1 MGLWNR
7 LQAAWVELR
16 GGTGEVSFEDPL
28 LQAMLGSGEISKE
41 KALQVPTV
49 AEGVDLIAGIVAGTP
64 IKLYRDGPGKA
75 EEVKND
81 PRLRLLNDETGDTLN
96 ANEFWRAMVRD
107 YYLGKGGYAYI
118 RKEKGEFAGL
128 HYVDEA
134 QVDVL
139 KNEDPIFKD
148 FKLQV
153 GGRSYEAYDFLK
165 ILRDTKDG
173 AQGVPITRESG
184 KLIEVAYESL
194 CYELYLVKKGGNKK
208 GFLKSAK
215 RLDADSLK
223 NLKDGFSKM
232 YSNSSDNVVV
242 LNEGLDFQESSNTS
256 VEMQLNE
263 NKRTNADEFSKI
275 FHIAP
280 GVMEGSASAGDVAS
294 LARLAAIPLMTA
306 IQCALNR
313 DLLRE
318 NEKGTLYFAFDTKEL
333 LKGDMQSRFAAYKT
347 ALDANFMQI
356 DEVRYA
362 EDMEPMGLS
371 WIRLGL
377 QDVLYDP
384 KTKQIYTPN
393 TNRTTTMGQKTL
405 AEGEPLQERAY
416 TDPMDRIATALA
428 NYMELRHNENH
439 DPENG
444 QFSSGGGSGKGLTE
458 GGKSG
463 NMKSSEKPEWSGK
476 EAKEPFNYWELSEDK
491 TGFPVS
497 WKPTGFSHSTT
508 LERHV
513 VEHRQSVGAKSAEE
527 YESMAKSF
535 LTSPRGKSGDAFVR
549 KNGDVCRYD
558 YDSGL
563 FATATREGTIKTFW
577 NLKTDRGQKNADLY
591 WEGQKKN
598 GK

>member
-28 LQAMLGSGEISKE
+28 LQAMLGGGEISKE

-49 AEGVDLIAGIVAGTP
+49 AGGVDLIAGIVAGTP

-81 PRLRLLNDETGDTLN
+81 PRLQLLNDETGDTLN

-134 QVDVL
+134 QVAVL

-153 GGRSYEAYDFLK
+153 GGRAYEAYDFLK

-173 AQGVPITRESG
+173 AQGTPITKESG

-280 GVMEGSASAGDVAS
+280 GVMEGAASDGDVAS

-393 TNRTTTMGQKTL
+393 TNQTSTMGQQAL
-405 AEGEPLQERAY
+405 PGEPPLQERA
-416 TDPMDRIATALA
+416 DGL
-428 NYMELRHNENH
+428 ELRYNENH
-439 DPENG
+439 DPSNG
-444 QFSSGGGSGKGLTE
+444 QFSSGGGGSSGKGLTE
-458 GGKSG
+458 GKESGKL
-463 NMKSSEKPEWSGK
+463 KSSEKPEWSGK

-497 WKPTGFSHSTT
+497 WKPTGFANDTAFKQ
-508 LERHV
+508 HV
-513 VEHRQSVGAKSAEE
+513 RDHQASVGATSTEE
-527 YESMAKSF
+527 YLRMAKNF
-535 LTSPRGKSGDAFVR
+535 LNSPRGKHGDAFVR
-549 KNGDVCRYD
+549 KCGDVCRYD

-563 FATATREGTIKTFW
+563 FAVAAKNGTIKTFW
-577 NLKTDRGQKNADLY
+577 NLKADRGQKNADLY
-591 WEGQKKN
+591 WEGQKN

>member
-16 GGTGEVSFEDPL
+16 GGASEVSFEDPL
-28 LQAMLGSGEISKE
+28 LQAMLGGGGISKE

-49 AEGVDLIAGIVAGTP
+49 AGGVDLIAGIVAGTP

-134 QVDVL
+134 QVAVL

-153 GGRSYEAYDFLK
+153 GGRFYEAYDFLK

-384 KTKQIYTPN
+384 KTRQIYTPN
-393 TNRTTTMGQKTL
+393 TNQTSTMGQQALPDGRT
-405 AEGEPLQERAY
+405 LQERA
-416 TDPMDRIATALA
+416 DGL
-428 NYMELRHNENH
+428 ELRYNENH

-444 QFSSGGGSGKGLTE
+444 QFSSGGGGSSGKGLTE
-458 GGKSG
+458 GKESGKL
-463 NMKSSEKPEWSGK
+463 KSSEKPEWSGK

-491 TGFPVS
+491 TGFPTN
-497 WKPTGFSHSTT
+497 WKPTGFAHDTA
-508 LERHV
+508 LEQHV
-513 VEHRQSVGAKSAEE
+513 EDHRASVGAATSDE
-527 YESMAKSF
+527 YFRMAKEF
-535 LTSPRGKSGDAFVR
+535 FISPRGKHGDAFVR

-563 FATATREGTIKTFW
+563 FAIATKKGTIRTFW
-577 NLKTDRGQKNADLY
+577 NLKADRGQKNADLY

>member
-1 MGLWNR
+1 M
-7 LQAAWVELR
+7 
-16 GGTGEVSFEDPL
+16 
-28 LQAMLGSGEISKE
+28 
-41 KALQVPTV
+41 
-49 AEGVDLIAGIVAGTP
+49 
-64 IKLYRDGPGKA
+64 
-75 EEVKND
+75 
-81 PRLRLLNDETGDTLN
+81 
-96 ANEFWRAMVRD
+96 
-107 YYLGKGGYAYI
+107 
-118 RKEKGEFAGL
+118 
-128 HYVDEA
+128 
-134 QVDVL
+134 
-139 KNEDPIFKD
+139 
-148 FKLQV
+148 
-153 GGRSYEAYDFLK
+153 
-165 ILRDTKDG
+165 
-173 AQGVPITRESG
+173 
-184 KLIEVAYESL
+184 AYESL

-275 FHIAP
+275 FHISP
-280 GVMEGSASAGDVAS
+280 GVMEGSASDGDVAS

-318 NEKGTLYFAFDTKEL
+318 NEKGKLYFAFDTKEL

-393 TNRTTTMGQKTL
+393 TNQTSTMGQQALPDGRT
-405 AEGEPLQERAY
+405 LQERA
-416 TDPMDRIATALA
+416 DGL
-428 NYMELRHNENH
+428 ELRHNENH

-458 GGKSG
+458 SGKSG
-463 NMKSSEKPEWSGK
+463 IIKSSEKPEWSGK

-491 TGFPVS
+491 TGFPTS
-497 WKPTGFSHSTT
+497 WKPTEFANDEFKKDHVG
-508 LERHV
+508 RH
-513 VEHRQSVGAKSAEE
+513 RSSVNAATDDEYIAKAR
-527 YESMAKSF
+527 AF
-535 LTSPRGKSGDAFVR
+535 LTSPRGKHGDAFVT
-549 KNGDVCRYD
+549 KQGDVYRYD
-558 YDSGL
+558 YDTHE
-563 FATATREGTIKTFW
+563 FAVARKNGTIRTYW
-577 NLKTDRGQKNADLY
+577 NLLQTKTPDAADKY
-591 WEGQKKN
+591 WEGQKP
-598 GK
+598 

>member
-1 MGLWNR
+1 MGFMKQV
-7 LQAAWVELR
+7 QAAWAELR
-16 GGTGEVSFEDPL
+16 GGTGETAFEDPL
-28 LQAMLGSGEISKE
+28 LKAMLGSGEISKE

-49 AEGVDLIAGIVAGTP
+49 AGGIGLIAGIVAGTP
-64 IKLYRDGPGKA
+64 VKLYRDGPGKA
-75 EEVKND
+75 QEIKDD
-81 PRLRLLNDETGDTLN
+81 PRVRLLNDETGDTLN
-96 ANEFWRAMVRD
+96 SNEFWRAMIRD

-118 RKEKGEFAGL
+118 RREKGEFRGL

-134 QVDVL
+134 QVAVL

-173 AQGVPITRESG
+173 AQGTPITRESG

-215 RLDADSLK
+215 KLEAPAMESLRE
-223 NLKDGFSKM
+223 GFSRL
-232 YSNSSDNVVV
+232 YSNSSDNVVI

-263 NKRTNADEFSKI
+263 NKRTNADEFAKI
-275 FHIAP
+275 FHVSP
-280 GVMEGSASAGDVAS
+280 GIMEGTASDGDVAS

-318 NEKGTLYFAFDTKEL
+318 NEKGKLYFAFDTKEL

-347 ALDANFMQI
+347 ALESNFMQI

-393 TNRTTTMGQKTL
+393 TNQTSTMGQQALPDGK
-405 AEGEPLQERAY
+405 ALQERAEG
-416 TDPMDRIATALA
+416 L
-428 NYMELRHNENH
+428 ELRYNENH
-439 DPENG
+439 DPSNG
-444 QFSSGGGSGKGLTE
+444 QFSSGGGGSSGKGLTE
-458 GGKSG
+458 GKESGKL
-463 NMKSSEKPEWSGK
+463 KSSEKPEWSGK

-497 WKPTGFSHSTT
+497 WKPTGFANDEFKKDHVS
-508 LERHV
+508 RHR
-513 VEHRQSVGAKSAEE
+513 ESVNAATDEE
-527 YESMAKSF
+527 YIAKARAF
-535 LTSPRGKSGDAFVR
+535 LTSPRGKHGDAFVT
-549 KNGDVCRYD
+549 KQGDVCRYD
-558 YDSGL
+558 YDTHE
-563 FATATREGTIKTFW
+563 FAVARKDGTIRTYW
-577 NLKTDRGQKNADLY
+577 NIGNDRGPDRADAY
-591 WEGQKKN
+591 WRKER
-598 GK
+598 GKVGK

>member
-28 LQAMLGSGEISKE
+28 LQAMLGGGGISKE

-49 AEGVDLIAGIVAGTP
+49 AGGVDLIAGIVAGTP
-64 IKLYRDGPGKA
+64 VKLYRDGPGKA
-75 EEVKND
+75 QEIKDD

-173 AQGVPITRESG
+173 AQGTPITRESG

-215 RLDADSLK
+215 KLDAPALESLRE
-223 NLKDGFSKM
+223 GFSRL

-275 FHIAP
+275 FHISP
-280 GVMEGSASAGDVAS
+280 GVMEGSASDGDVAS

-318 NEKGTLYFAFDTKEL
+318 NEKGKLYFAFDTKEL

-347 ALDANFMQI
+347 ALESNFMQI

-393 TNRTTTMGQKTL
+393 TNQTTTMGQKTL

-416 TDPMDRIATALA
+416 TDPMDRIATVQA

-491 TGFPVS
+491 TGFPTS
-497 WKPTGFSHSTT
+497 WKPTEFANDEFKKDHVG
-508 LERHV
+508 RH
-513 VEHRQSVGAKSAEE
+513 RSSVNAATDDEYIAKAR
-527 YESMAKSF
+527 AF
-535 LTSPRGKSGDAFVR
+535 LTSPRGKHGDAFVT
-549 KNGDVCRYD
+549 KQGDVYRYD
-558 YDSGL
+558 YDTHE
-563 FATATREGTIKTFW
+563 FAVARKNGTIRTYW
-577 NLKTDRGQKNADLY
+577 NLLQTKTPDAADKY
-591 WEGQKKN
+591 WEGQKP
-598 GK
+598 

>member
-28 LQAMLGSGEISKE
+28 LQAMLGGGEISKE

-49 AEGVDLIAGIVAGTP
+49 AGGVDLIAGIVAGTP

-75 EEVKND
+75 EEVKGD
-81 PRLRLLNDETGDTLN
+81 VRLRLLNDETGDTLN

-118 RKEKGEFAGL
+118 RREKGEFAGL

-134 QVDVL
+134 QVAVL

-208 GFLKSAK
+208 GFLKSARK
-215 RLDADSLK
+215 LDADSLK
-223 NLKDGFSKM
+223 NLKDGFAKM

-280 GVMEGSASAGDVAS
+280 GVMEGSASDGGVAS

-318 NEKGTLYFAFDTKEL
+318 NEKGKLYFAFDTKEL

-347 ALDANFMQI
+347 ALESNFMQI

-384 KTKQIYTPN
+384 KTRQIYTPN
-393 TNRTTTMGQKTL
+393 TNQTSTMGQQALPDGK
-405 AEGEPLQERAY
+405 ALQERA
-416 TDPMDRIATALA
+416 DGL
-428 NYMELRHNENH
+428 ELRHNENH
-439 DPENG
+439 DPSNG
-444 QFSSGGGSGKGLTE
+444 QFSSGGGGSSGKGLTE
-458 GGKSG
+458 GKESGKL
-463 NMKSSEKPEWSGK
+463 KSSEKPEWSGK

-513 VEHRQSVGAKSAEE
+513 EDHRESVGAASTDE
-527 YESMAKSF
+527 YLRMAKDF
-535 LTSPRGKSGDAFVR
+535 LTSPRGKHGDAFVR

-563 FATATREGTIKTFW
+563 FATASKEGTIRTFW
-577 NLKTDRGQKNADLY
+577 NLKADRGQNGADHY
-591 WEGQKKN
+591 WEEQKHGEQKR
-598 GK
+598 

>member
-28 LQAMLGSGEISKE
+28 LQAMLGGGEISKE

-49 AEGVDLIAGIVAGTP
+49 AGGVDLIAGIVAGTP

-75 EEVKND
+75 EEVKGD
-81 PRLRLLNDETGDTLN
+81 VRLRLLNDETGDTLN

-118 RKEKGEFAGL
+118 RREKGEFAGL

-134 QVDVL
+134 QVAVL

-153 GGRSYEAYDFLK
+153 GGRAYEAYDFLK

-173 AQGVPITRESG
+173 AQGTPITKESG

-208 GFLKSAK
+208 GFLKSARK
-215 RLDADSLK
+215 LDADSLK
-223 NLKDGFSKM
+223 NLKDGFAKM
-232 YSNSSDNVVV
+232 YSNSSDNVVI
-242 LNEGLDFQESSNTS
+242 LNEGMDFQESSNTS

-263 NKRTNADEFSKI
+263 NKRANADEFSKI
-275 FHIAP
+275 FHVAP
-280 GVMEGSASAGDVAS
+280 GVMEGTASEADVAS

-318 NEKGTLYFAFDTKEL
+318 NEKGKLYFAFDTKEL

-347 ALDANFMQI
+347 ALESNFMQI

-393 TNRTTTMGQKTL
+393 TNQTSTMGQQALPDGK
-405 AEGEPLQERAY
+405 ALQERAEG
-416 TDPMDRIATALA
+416 L
-428 NYMELRHNENH
+428 ELRYNENH
-439 DPENG
+439 DPSNG
-444 QFSSGGGSGKGLTE
+444 QFSSGGGGSSGKGLTE
-458 GGKSG
+458 GKESGKL
-463 NMKSSEKPEWSGK
+463 KSSEKPEWSGK

-513 VEHRQSVGAKSAEE
+513 EDHRESVGAASTDE
-527 YESMAKSF
+527 YLRMAKDF
-535 LTSPRGKSGDAFVR
+535 LTSPRGKHGDAFVR

-563 FATATREGTIKTFW
+563 FATASKEGTIRTFW
-577 NLKTDRGQKNADLY
+577 NLKADRGQNGADHY
-591 WEGQKKN
+591 WEEQKYGEQKR
-598 GK
+598 

>member
-1 MGLWNR
+1 M
-7 LQAAWVELR
+7 
-16 GGTGEVSFEDPL
+16 
-28 LQAMLGSGEISKE
+28 
-41 KALQVPTV
+41 
-49 AEGVDLIAGIVAGTP
+49 
-64 IKLYRDGPGKA
+64 
-75 EEVKND
+75 
-81 PRLRLLNDETGDTLN
+81 
-96 ANEFWRAMVRD
+96 RD

-134 QVDVL
+134 QVAVL

-223 NLKDGFSKM
+223 NLKDGFAKM

-280 GVMEGSASAGDVAS
+280 GVMEGSASDGDVAS
-294 LARLAAIPLMTA
+294 LAMLAAIPLMTA

-384 KTKQIYTPN
+384 KTRQIYTPN
-393 TNRTTTMGQKTL
+393 TNQTSTMGQQALPDGRT
-405 AEGEPLQERAY
+405 LQERA
-416 TDPMDRIATALA
+416 DGL
-428 NYMELRHNENH
+428 ELRYNENH

-513 VEHRQSVGAKSAEE
+513 EDHRESVGAASTDE
-527 YESMAKSF
+527 YLRMAKDF
-535 LTSPRGKSGDAFVR
+535 LTSPRGKHGDAFVR

-563 FATATREGTIKTFW
+563 LQPHPRKVQSGLFGT
-577 NLKTDRGQKNADLY
+577 
-591 WEGQKKN
+591 
-598 GK
+598 